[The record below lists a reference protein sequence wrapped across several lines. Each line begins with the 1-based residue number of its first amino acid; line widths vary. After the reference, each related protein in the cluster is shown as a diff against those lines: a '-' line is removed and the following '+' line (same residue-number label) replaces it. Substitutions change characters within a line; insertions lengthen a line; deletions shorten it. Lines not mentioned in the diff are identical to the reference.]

1 MCRDLGS
8 ADPTGSGFLLREKQI
23 RFLVGEQLQAVCTSE
38 PKPSVLLS

>member
-8 ADPTGSGFLLREKQI
+8 GDPTGSSLLREKQI

-38 PKPSVLLS
+38 PKSSVLLS